1 MKSSIRLDS
10 AVFQLTPTRTRCD
23 LVISANGKT
32 EKIASGLLNPFLAH
46 LKTAQEQMAKGG
58 YSISLEPEPGND
70 ASWFTKGTV
79 ERFVRFVSTP
89 EVLERVYTLESE
101 ILQIEQAIAIQG
113 NSDMA
118 LSTVEENPAK
128 PTESIEG
135 SRALPDVNEEKA
147 IILYKPG
154 VHPPESNG
162 STAQEGNS
170 KVQLLKVLETRKT
183 VLQKEQGM
191 AFARAVAAG
200 FDIDN
205 ISPLMDASKR
215 FKELWRKKHETGQWL
230 EIEAA
235 EAMSGRSDFSAMNT
249 SGIML
254 SSVANNHKEVREA
267 WPESHAELASESN
280 GKSNSLTGADEKP
293 PLENQLPPG
302 HQEYIQGQ
310 FPHQMFPPWPI
321 HSPPGAMPVFQAYPM
336 QGMPY
341 YQNYP
346 GASPFFQP
354 PYPAVEV
361 PRMNPGQRMGQKRHS
376 MDSSNSNIESETW
389 DMDASRTR
397 SSDDADLEASQ
408 SRESRKRGSR
418 SGKKQSGTV
427 VIRNINYITSK
438 GQSYSD
444 AESQSAS
451 DSQTDEEDGT
461 SASELKHKN
470 SHRSSKRKENHIKST
485 DKANSTDKEEI
496 ASGKEADG
504 GHWQVFQNFLLRDA
518 DEDKHAVDQGMFLT
532 ENKLHSKRRQSAL
545 GEDPLSFGGQVNGEI
560 QNWGAM
566 DVQKISGNMARIPKS
581 STDEPMISKRDG
593 LMGAIDGQGD
603 VLSSEINRRRVGYRR
618 SSNED
623 FMIDR
628 QKQTGF
634 TSSAS
639 DLLAVNGFEHVK
651 NNMDRRLSQNMDDDS
666 YVVTLRSTSLDQVG
680 NDNPI
685 HIDSE
690 FPSATKTAENLSN
703 RAGAQVNYEPEELS
717 MMPQR
722 GAEIGGVGY
731 DPALDYEM
739 QVHTQGGASQNKRG
753 KEVATDVSQGSK
765 KSDKGQKSKLLP
777 DDKKKNVGPIRR
789 GKPSKLSHLDEAR
802 ARAERLR
809 TYKADLQKVK
819 KEKEEAEMKRLEAL
833 KMERQKRIAARG
845 AIDPAQQT
853 RKQVPTKTSP
863 SSYKG
868 TKFSDLEPGPSS
880 PLQRYPVRTS
890 SVGSADSQKT
900 SKSSRL
906 NVGSHLAG
914 NRLSRSVTSLPEL
927 KKENNGVT
935 GETKASVSRIRRLS
949 EPKMSSSHHVSS
961 LKSRSTEPVSK
972 SKSKVSDGSESKK
985 LSAIVNY
992 DKRKAATL
1000 PELKIKTSKGPEGTQ
1015 SKSSAKEVTQK
1026 GNLTKSST
1034 TSEGAEAKKN
1044 NEKFSHHS
1052 EADENPVIEKTVVML
1067 ECEKP
1072 SVPAVQALEESL
1084 KCRQIGNHKTME
1096 KTTVVSDYAAICA
1109 PVSPLMMD
1117 TVDREPTE
1125 SQIQEK
1131 ITSNEVAMGD
1141 VNKVLPKLSSL
1152 DIAEKSYQAP
1162 YARVSSFENPCTEN
1176 SESGKAA
1183 PVNSEPVATSSVTVH
1198 ISDARNLKLEK
1209 MPEALEKP
1217 QVKESS
1223 KGFRRLLKFG
1233 RKNHTS
1239 ASGERNSE
1247 SDNVSINGSEADD
1260 TATDTVVSNEVHTLK
1275 NLISQDETPTADATP
1290 QKSSRHFSLLSPFR
1304 SKTSEKKLST

>member
-79 ERFVRFVSTP
+79 ERFVRFISTP

-113 NSDMA
+113 NSDMV

-135 SRALPDVNEEKA
+135 SRTLADFNEEKA

-205 ISPLMDASKR
+205 ISPLMDACKR
-215 FKELWRKKHETGQWL
+215 FKELWKKKHETGQWL

-235 EAMSGRSDFSAMNT
+235 EAISGRSDFSAMNA

-254 SSVANNHKEVREA
+254 SSVANNHKELREA

-280 GKSNSLTGADEKP
+280 GKSNCPTGADEKP
-293 PLENQLPPG
+293 PPENQLPPG

-354 PYPAVEV
+354 PYPAVED

-376 MDSSNSNIESETW
+376 MDSSNSNIESEIW
-389 DMDASRTR
+389 DIDASRTR

-438 GQSYSD
+438 GQNYSD

-451 DSQTDEEDGT
+451 DSQTDEEDGA
-461 SASELKHKN
+461 SALELKHKN
-470 SHRSSKRKENHIKST
+470 SHRSSKKKENHIKST
-485 DKANSTDKEEI
+485 DKANSTNKEEI

-518 DEDKHAVDQGMFLT
+518 DEDKHAVDQGIFST
-532 ENKLHSKRRQSAL
+532 ENKVHSKRRQSAL
-545 GEDPLSFGGQVNGEI
+545 GEDPLSFGGQDNGEI
-560 QNWGAM
+560 QNGGAM
-566 DVQKISGNMARIPKS
+566 DVQKISGNMTRMPKT

-593 LMGAIDGQGD
+593 LMGGIDGQGD
-603 VLSSEINRRRVGYRR
+603 VLSSEINGRRVGYRR
-618 SSNED
+618 TSNED

-628 QKQTGF
+628 QRQSGF

-639 DLLAVNGFEHVK
+639 DPLAVNGFEK
-651 NNMDRRLSQNMDDDS
+651 NNMDRRSSQNMDDDS
-666 YVVTLRSTSLDQVG
+666 YVVTLRSTSLDQVE

-690 FPSATKTAENLSN
+690 FPSATKKAENLSN
-703 RAGAQVNYEPEELS
+703 RAGAQANYEPEELS

-731 DPALDYEM
+731 DPALDYQM
-739 QVHTQGGASQNKRG
+739 QVQTQGGAPQNKRS
-753 KEVATDVSQGSK
+753 KEVATDVNQGSK

-777 DDKKKNVGPIRR
+777 DDKKKYVGPIRR
-789 GKPSKLSHLDEAR
+789 GKPSKLSPLDEAR

-809 TYKADLQKVK
+809 TFKADLQKVK

-845 AIDPAQQT
+845 ANPAQQT
-853 RKQVPTKTSP
+853 RKPVPTKTSP
-863 SSYKG
+863 SSCKG
-868 TKFSDLEPGPSS
+868 TKFSDLEPGSSS

-906 NVGSHLAG
+906 NVGSHSAG
-914 NRLSRSVTSLPEL
+914 NRLSRSVTSLPEP
-927 KKENNGVT
+927 KKEINGVT
-935 GETKASVSRIRRLS
+935 GETKASMSRIRRLS
-949 EPKMSSSHHVSS
+949 EPKMSNSHHVSS

-985 LSAIVNY
+985 ISAIVNY
-992 DKRKAATL
+992 DKSKAATL
-1000 PELKIKTSKGPEGTQ
+1000 PELKIRTSKGPEGTQ
-1015 SKSSAKEVTQK
+1015 SKLSAKEVTQK
-1026 GNLTKSST
+1026 GNLTKSSK

-1072 SVPAVQALEESL
+1072 SVPAVHALEESL
-1084 KCRQIGNHKTME
+1084 KVESRQIGNHKTTE
-1096 KTTVVSDYAAICA
+1096 KTTVVSDYAAVRA

-1117 TVDREPTE
+1117 TVDGEPTE

-1131 ITSNEVAMGD
+1131 ITSNEVAMSD
-1141 VNKVLPKLSSL
+1141 VNKVQPKLSSL

-1162 YARVSSFENPCTEN
+1162 YARVSSFEDPCTEN
-1176 SESGKAA
+1176 SEYGKAA
-1183 PVNSEPVATSSVTVH
+1183 PVNSEPVATSSVKVH

-1209 MPEALEKP
+1209 IPETLEKP

-1247 SDNVSINGSEADD
+1247 SDNVSVNGSEADD
-1260 TATDTVVSNEVHTLK
+1260 TATNNVVSSEVHTLK